1 MNLLPLL
8 FANLTPPDTM
18 ISGDWMLKLVAAL
31 FTGAAL
37 VLGRYWGKR
46 EAVQQDVTLKSPV
59 PTVRTQEE
67 PEFVTMGTFNGHLK
81 RIEESISA
89 IEAALESERG
99 IARTANGN
107 IHHRIDALS
116 ERLGDRLSKLE
127 GTLMGVADTTRTL
140 LDLALGKLSNTSSRK
155 TPQ

>member
-1 MNLLPLL
+1 
-8 FANLTPPDTM
+8 
-18 ISGDWMLKLVAAL
+18 
-31 FTGAAL
+31 
-37 VLGRYWGKR
+37 
-46 EAVQQDVTLKSPV
+46 
-59 PTVRTQEE
+59 
-67 PEFVTMGTFNGHLK
+67 
-81 RIEESISA
+81 
-89 IEAALESERG
+89 LESERG